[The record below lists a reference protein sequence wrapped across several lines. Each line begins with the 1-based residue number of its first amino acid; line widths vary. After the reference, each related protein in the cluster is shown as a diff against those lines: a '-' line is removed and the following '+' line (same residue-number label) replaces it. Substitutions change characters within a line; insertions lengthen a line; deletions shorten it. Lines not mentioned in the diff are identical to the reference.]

1 MHLPHEVVHLG
12 ERRGRLVHD
21 DVDAVVERLELAVG
35 DQRGDLHDDVP
46 AEVETGH
53 LEVEP
58 DQPVVAGGGRVVR
71 GHRVRL
77 MNNLRPMRGRRDS
90 SLVGPRVM
98 LRPLEAR
105 DHDAWREI
113 RIRSRD
119 WLEQWEPLPEPGTR
133 DPTIDRDAFRAR
145 CGAWERQRQFDTAYG
160 FGTFLLDGTLVGEVS
175 LGSVLRGFGRFADV
189 AIGLRRSSGGDSPAT
204 MSLAASSMCSPSRRT
219 ARSILRLSAASRIF
233 W

>member
-1 MHLPHEVVHLG
+1 
-12 ERRGRLVHD
+12 
-21 DVDAVVERLELAVG
+21 
-35 DQRGDLHDDVP
+35 
-46 AEVETGH
+46 
-53 LEVEP
+53 
-58 DQPVVAGGGRVVR
+58 
-71 GHRVRL
+71 

-113 RIRSRD
+113 RIRSRE

-160 FGTFLLDGTLVGEVS
+160 FGTFLRDGTLVGEVS
-175 LGSVLRGFGRFADV
+175 LGSVLRGPFQSCFIGYWIDERYAGCGYTPDAV
-189 AIGLRRSSGGDSPAT
+189 AIVLRYGFEELGLHRMEAAIVPRNTKSRRVVAKLGLRDEGTAT
-204 MSLAASSMCSPSRRT
+204 RFLQIQGVWEDHVRYAITREEWDERR
-219 ARSILRLSAASRIF
+219 ADFEAKFFS
-233 W
+233 